1 MYVCMHVCM
10 YVCMYVCVYACM
22 RVCVYACMRV
32 FVHACMHIM
41 RIHTKSGGVSMIR
54 PPVPTDNAP
63 ISISPVIVCLM
74 YEFLFRVQSLGFSQP
89 ETRNPNLSTLNP
101 IPSIF

>member
-1 MYVCMHVCM
+1 
-10 YVCMYVCVYACM
+10 M

-41 RIHTKSGGVSMIR
+41 RVHTKSGGVSMIR